1 MKNLT
6 KTELHNVAMI
16 AQKLLQCDAEML
28 SLNDCASMMF
38 TFINDNGMVTS
49 KDDDELIFQWLDN
62 CNDNRISTIED
73 TLTNMCLTD
82 EEKADEEKEQWKDM
96 IQLHKDMR
104 GDY

>member
-38 TFINDNGMVTS
+38 TFMNDNGMVTS

-73 TLTNMCLTD
+73 TLTNMLTTDD
-82 EEKADEEKEQWKDM
+82 EKDAEFNEEYKEMMINEKNQY
-96 IQLHKDMR
+96 L
-104 GDY
+104 